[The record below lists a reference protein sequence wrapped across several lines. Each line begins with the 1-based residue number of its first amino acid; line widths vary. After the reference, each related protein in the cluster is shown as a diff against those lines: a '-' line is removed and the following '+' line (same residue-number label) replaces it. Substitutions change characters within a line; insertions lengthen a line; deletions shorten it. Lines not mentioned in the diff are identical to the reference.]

1 MSIFNKKINIVASW
15 KSQQHCLPY
24 FEQKINRKWKV
35 ALFLHIKNRH
45 FVLKIPLRRKMSLFG
60 NTSFIKMVS
69 KGKIWKTFCATSHE
83 GLLEAAWSIAS
94 YLPVFGRVKTYI
106 NGCIFKIHPLRYTV
120 KYTSTGVFSKIGKFW
135 NYTLWSIKRQNC
147 LCTATGVFSKMKC
160 LILFQ
165 KFYESICIWMSNTW
179 IRNTWLLE

>member
-1 MSIFNKKINIVASW
+1 MILQHKEYNPILTRQQSWLNYGRPSFSRFIFMPCN
-15 KSQQHCLPY
+15 L
-24 FEQKINRKWKV
+24 FREEKV
-35 ALFLHIKNRH
+35 ATTVAMQV
-45 FVLKIPLRRKMSLFG
+45 VLVLYQRL
-60 NTSFIKMVS
+60 
-69 KGKIWKTFCATSHE
+69 
-83 GLLEAAWSIAS
+83 
-94 YLPVFGRVKTYI
+94 GRVKTYI
-106 NGCIFKIHPLRYTV
+106 NGCIFKIHPLQYTV

-179 IRNTWLLE
+179 IRNTWLLEWANNDFKTVLMM

>member
-1 MSIFNKKINIVASW
+1 MNYFSFKQWCHQVEKTHVALWLVEKMTHVLKMPVIFSSYVWFTQWLSIFNKKINIVASW

-83 GLLEAAWSIAS
+83 GLLEADWNMLTITCIA
-94 YLPVFGRVKTYI
+94 V
-106 NGCIFKIHPLRYTV
+106 
-120 KYTSTGVFSKIGKFW
+120 
-135 NYTLWSIKRQNC
+135 
-147 LCTATGVFSKMKC
+147 
-160 LILFQ
+160 
-165 KFYESICIWMSNTW
+165 
-179 IRNTWLLE
+179 

>member
-1 MSIFNKKINIVASW
+1 MKVLSFQSSRILFYYKNYNIERLRKKYLTFLLQIPPKWILKRKNLNNLETMPTRRET
-15 KSQQHCLPY
+15 LP
-24 FEQKINRKWKV
+24 
-35 ALFLHIKNRH
+35 LHWIIMEKPYP
-45 FVLKIPLRRKMSLFG
+45 K
-60 NTSFIKMVS
+60 
-69 KGKIWKTFCATSHE
+69 
-83 GLLEAAWSIAS
+83 
-94 YLPVFGRVKTYI
+94 GRVKTYI

>member
-1 MSIFNKKINIVASW
+1 MKASITSIDHWLRLVVQSLRCLYSIISVYWLILNIVRAV
-15 KSQQHCLPY
+15 
-24 FEQKINRKWKV
+24 FKV
-35 ALFLHIKNRH
+35 
-45 FVLKIPLRRKMSLFG
+45 
-60 NTSFIKMVS
+60 
-69 KGKIWKTFCATSHE
+69 
-83 GLLEAAWSIAS
+83 
-94 YLPVFGRVKTYI
+94 GRVKTYI
-106 NGCIFKIHPLRYTV
+106 NGCIFKIHSLQYTV